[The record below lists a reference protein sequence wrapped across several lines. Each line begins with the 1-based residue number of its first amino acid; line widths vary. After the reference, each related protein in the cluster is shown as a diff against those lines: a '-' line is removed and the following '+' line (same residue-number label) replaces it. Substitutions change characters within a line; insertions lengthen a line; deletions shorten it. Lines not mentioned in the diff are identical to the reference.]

1 MKRYQFVRTRVC
13 ARTGCVIER
22 ISVHNNARWIAEHL
36 ILSAPPDVLRQ
47 DPAPSRE
54 ERRLAQ

>member
-1 MKRYQFVRTRVC
+1 MKRYHFVRTRVC

-22 ISVHNNARWIAEHL
+22 ISVHSPERWIAEHL
-36 ILSAPPDVLRQ
+36 ILSAPPDVLRRE
-47 DPAPSRE
+47 PAPSRE